1 MIPSTHA
8 ELLKSKSMAIIGS
21 VGKRGEPHT
30 SPVWFGWDGERIK
43 FSCTKDRQK
52 TANISRDGR
61 VSVLI
66 LDINDP
72 YKYLE
77 IRGTAA
83 IIDDPDKSFIN
94 EMAFKYRNSAFPDR
108 PSEERVVISITPERV
123 IAYPKA

>member
-30 SPVWFGWDGERIK
+30 SPVWFGWDGERIN

-52 TANISRDGR
+52 TANISRDDR

-72 YKYLE
+72 YRYLE
-77 IRGTAA
+77 IRGKAV

-108 PSEERVVISITPERV
+108 PNEERVVVSITPERV
-123 IAYPKA
+123 IAYPKT